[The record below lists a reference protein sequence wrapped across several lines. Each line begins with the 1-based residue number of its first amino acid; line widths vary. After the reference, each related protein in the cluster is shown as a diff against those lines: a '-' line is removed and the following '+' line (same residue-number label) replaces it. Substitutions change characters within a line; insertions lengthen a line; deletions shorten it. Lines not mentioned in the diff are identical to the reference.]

1 MKITDLQPQI
11 VWQHFAALNA
21 VPRPSKKEE
30 RVIAFMQDFG
40 KSLGLTTETDA
51 TGNVLIRKP
60 ATKGYEHLEPVILQ
74 SHLDMVHQKNDST
87 QFDFDNQGIE
97 MQVVGDWVKA
107 NGTTLGADNGLG
119 VAITMAILSEKNLPH
134 GEIEALF
141 TIDEETGMTGAK
153 NLQAPW
159 LNSKYLI
166 NLDTEDTGEICIG
179 CAGGIDSTVTFSFS
193 EDEVQL
199 DSKPY
204 ALSVSGLQG
213 GHSGVDII
221 LQLGNA
227 NKILGRLLN
236 AMYNK
241 STFQIAEISG
251 GSLRNAI
258 PREAKAVILINE
270 NQVDSLEKVFK
281 SIATN
286 LHEELASKEAG
297 LEISFGP
304 FKNEASNNALTLN
317 DSKQLIQ
324 ALNAAPNGVFSMD
337 NELENLVETSLNLA
351 KIQMTDGKFT
361 LMFLLRSSINS
372 RKTYL
377 TEVLDSIFQPMG
389 ASVVHENDYSGWK
402 PVPQSELLKSVQ
414 AKYADFLGHEPHVS
428 VIHAGLECGIIG
440 GIYPNLEMIS
450 VGPTIK
456 GAHSPD
462 ERAHIG
468 DLEKFWEFFKSVLV
482 SLPSKQI

>member
-40 KSLGLTTETDA
+40 KSLGLVTETDPA
-51 TGNVLIRKP
+51 GNVLIRKP
-60 ATKGYEHLEPVILQ
+60 ATKGYENLEPVILQ

-87 QFDFDNQGIE
+87 QFDFETQGIE
-97 MQVVGDWVKA
+97 MLVAGDWVKA

-119 VAITMAILSEKNLPH
+119 VAITMAILSDQNLPH

-179 CAGGIDSTVTFSFS
+179 CAGGIDSTVSFSFS
-193 EDEVQL
+193 QDEWP
-199 DSKPY
+199 DNSKPY
-204 ALSVSGLQG
+204 ALTVSGLQG

-236 AMYNK
+236 AMYQTK
-241 STFQIAEISG
+241 AFQVAEISG

-258 PREAKAVILINE
+258 PREAKAVILIEE
-270 NQVDSLEKVFK
+270 NQVKALEQIFK
-281 SIATN
+281 ETATN
-286 LHEELASKEAG
+286 LHEELASKEPG

-304 FKNEASNNALTLN
+304 FNEAEADKALN
-317 DSKQLIQ
+317 ISDSKKLIQ

-337 NELENLVETSLNLA
+337 NELANLVETSLNLA
-351 KIQMTDGKFT
+351 KIQWKDGTFT
-361 LMFLLRSSINS
+361 MMFLLRSSINS

-377 TEVLDSIFQPMG
+377 TEVLDSIFHPMG
-389 ASVVHENDYSGWK
+389 AEVVHENEYSGWK

-414 AKYADFLGHEPHVS
+414 TKYADFLGHEPHVS

-468 DLEKFWEFFKSVLV
+468 DLAKFWEFFKSVLV
-482 SLPSKQI
+482 SLPSKQD